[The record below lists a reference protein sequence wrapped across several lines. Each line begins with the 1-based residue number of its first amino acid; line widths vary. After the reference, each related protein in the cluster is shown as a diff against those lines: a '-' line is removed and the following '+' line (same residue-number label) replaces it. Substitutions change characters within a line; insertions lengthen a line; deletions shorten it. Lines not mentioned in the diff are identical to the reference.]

1 MRLAR
6 FSFLVPCAAIG
17 TEPGTYDFVM
27 LIANAIA
34 AELTRRLR
42 GQIKRS
48 YADGVT
54 QIIMFGVDT
63 IVSVLQE

>member
-1 MRLAR
+1 
-6 FSFLVPCAAIG
+6 
-17 TEPGTYDFVM
+17 M